1 MAITVEHN
9 GNENLFHRSNVVDQ
23 TTTTTTTTINDCNS
37 SNKFIDDQKVIMNI
51 RKLSSIYEYIRY
63 RIHRR
68 YRRNP
73 FRSLIKFMILMNLIP
88 MNGFEE
94 ICNRKP
100 IDHRRSIRVIILYT
114 VPGLLNLIRL
124 FASLQSYDLNE
135 NDHRLGW
142 HNILF
147 VPLFIYGQNR
157 YQFSLALATS
167 FFCEFLLTY
176 ISWSIVLNPI
186 RRYNLFIQLKQWDK
200 IFRQTFGDSSFNESR
215 TKQIKWNK
223 FNRSGSIQCSFID
236 DREQLRSLCCLLD
249 FFIRAIPILGIILAI
264 FFLIIIIF
272 DFSLGYF
279 HYELPMI
286 FWFTFIFFN
295 AILLYQTFR
304 VVSFSI
310 SWLNILLVSALLFR
324 FQYEHVRSR
333 MLLLKLS
340 TPHEHRI
347 KLLFKLNEI
356 NGKIMRF
363 AREISI
369 FILIFYQIYIFVNDM
384 ELVLLLDLRSEE
396 FIRYALILVFAATF
410 GFAIVGFSLLSRL
423 NVYSRCM
430 IPCLEQMIYDH
441 NSSSH
446 INRNKIVH
454 IRIDPRYPYHC
465 HLPIRLILFRLKL
478 LETHVQ
484 LKTDM
489 IGIRCGDIFTIT
501 RDDNFRSLLFFFV
514 NVILISNLFQ
524 TYF

>member
-340 TPHEHRI
+340 TPHEHQ
-347 KLLFKLNEI
+347 KSLYLF
-356 NGKIMRF
+356 
-363 AREISI
+363 
-369 FILIFYQIYIFVNDM
+369 
-384 ELVLLLDLRSEE
+384 
-396 FIRYALILVFAATF
+396 
-410 GFAIVGFSLLSRL
+410 
-423 NVYSRCM
+423 
-430 IPCLEQMIYDH
+430 
-441 NSSSH
+441 
-446 INRNKIVH
+446 
-454 IRIDPRYPYHC
+454 
-465 HLPIRLILFRLKL
+465 
-478 LETHVQ
+478 
-484 LKTDM
+484 
-489 IGIRCGDIFTIT
+489 
-501 RDDNFRSLLFFFV
+501 
-514 NVILISNLFQ
+514 
-524 TYF
+524 